1 MDKIRSKLAIKDTI
15 LPTPYWDVT
24 KSGKVLEL
32 RVKPSIDQQPDKY
45 RLGVIQIGRIIS
57 RIQTLANQS
66 GTQPQIQLFP
76 NLSENRLAATV
87 YWPGFLE
94 GLRKTEPEAIH
105 RTTLSDVDIQTIA
118 KHYDFTITAD
128 QSLASDDE
136 SRSAYFV
143 MSKSNQPFIWL
154 KLGQFIQDLTEQ
166 VESVSSNSYL
176 TIEVL
181 TTGLPVRSE
190 SDRKKAYKQSKIY
203 VARKGNKSQ

>member
-1 MDKIRSKLAIKDTI
+1 MDKIRSKLAIKDNI
-15 LPTPYWDVT
+15 LPTPYWDIT

-32 RVKPSIDQQPDKY
+32 RVKPTIDQEPDKY

-57 RIQTLANQS
+57 RIQTLADQS

-94 GLRKTEPEAIH
+94 GSKRAEPREMH
-105 RTTLSDVDIQTIA
+105 RTSLSDADIQAIA

-128 QSLASDDE
+128 KSLASDDE
-136 SRSAYFV
+136 SRSAYIV

-166 VESVSSNSYL
+166 MAPVSSDIDL

-181 TTGLPVRSE
+181 TTYLPERSE
-190 SDRKKAYKQSKIY
+190 SHRKHAYKQSKIY
-203 VARKGNKSQ
+203 VARKAK